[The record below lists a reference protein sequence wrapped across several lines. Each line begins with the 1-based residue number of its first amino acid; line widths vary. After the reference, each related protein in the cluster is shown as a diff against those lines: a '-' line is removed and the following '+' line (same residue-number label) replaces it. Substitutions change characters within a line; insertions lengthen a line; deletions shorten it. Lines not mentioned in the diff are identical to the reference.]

1 MSLLDAKEYDPRPR
15 QRMVRLILIAVVVV
29 IVGIIAWFIFRYQP
43 EKNVV
48 EKFFKE
54 IEAKNFEQAY
64 GIYKADPD
72 WKQHPDKYPEF
83 TYNQFLLV
91 WGPSGDYGIIT
102 SHKIDC
108 ATEPKK
114 RGFASPSGVIVVVNI
129 NNRTDP
135 RDNVSLW
142 VEKKTK
148 TINASPD
155 KVLCGG
161 STT

>member
-1 MSLLDAKEYDPRPR
+1 MALLDAKEYDPRPR
-15 QRMVRLILIAVVVV
+15 QRLVRLILVAVVVV
-29 IVGIIAWFIFRYQP
+29 IVGVVAWFIFRYQP

-48 EKFFKE
+48 DRFFTA

-72 WKQHPDKYPEF
+72 WKFHPDKYNTEYP
-83 TYNQFLLV
+83 YNQFLLD

-102 SHKIDC
+102 GHRIEC

-114 RGFASPSGVIVVVNI
+114 RGFRPPSGVIVVVRI
-129 NNRTDP
+129 NNRSDRTE
-135 RDNVSLW
+135 SLW
-142 VEKKTK
+142 VEKKSK
-148 TINASPD
+148 TINVSPD

>member
-1 MSLLDAKEYDPRPR
+1 MALLDAKEYDPRPR
-15 QRMVRLILIAVVVV
+15 QRLVRLILVAVV
-29 IVGIIAWFIFRYQP
+29 IVIAGIIAWFIFRYQP

-48 EKFFKE
+48 NRLFEA
-54 IEAKNFEQAY
+54 IEAKDFEKAY
-64 GIYKADPD
+64 GVYFADPD
-72 WKQHPDKYPEF
+72 WKQHPA
-83 TYNQFLLV
+83 TYKNYTYDQFVLD

-102 SHKIDC
+102 SHKIEC

-114 RGFASPSGVIVVVNI
+114 HGFVSPSGVIVVVRI
-129 NNRTDP
+129 NNRGDRTE
-135 RDNVSLW
+135 SFW

-148 TINASPD
+148 TIGVSPD

>member
-1 MSLLDAKEYDPRPR
+1 MALLDAKEYDPRPR
-15 QRMVRLILIAVVVV
+15 RRRVRLILVAVVVV
-29 IVGIIAWFIFRYQP
+29 IVGVVAWFIFRYQP

-48 EKFFKE
+48 DRFFTA

-72 WKQHPDKYPEF
+72 WKQHPDKYNPEYP
-83 TYNQFLLV
+83 YNQFLLN

-102 SHKIDC
+102 SHSIEC

-114 RGFASPSGVIVVVNI
+114 RGFKPPSGVIVVVRI
-129 NNRTDP
+129 NNRSDRTE
-135 RDNVSLW
+135 SLW
-142 VEKKTK
+142 VEKKSK
-148 TINASPD
+148 TINVSPD